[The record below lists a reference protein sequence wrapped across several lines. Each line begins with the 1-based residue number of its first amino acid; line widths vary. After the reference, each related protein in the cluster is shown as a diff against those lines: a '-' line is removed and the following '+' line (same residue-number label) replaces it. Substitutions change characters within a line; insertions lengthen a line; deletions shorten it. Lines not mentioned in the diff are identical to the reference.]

1 MVKSKNIVVKVF
13 SYILVGILTILLVIS
28 LGSPGLMDKAMLN
41 QNTLAAVNGKKI
53 DVQDFT
59 YFLNTDQRFY
69 NRSSEIRDDK
79 QLLNYARS
87 VYLQRI
93 LTIQYAQEIGIVVVD
108 DQVVEYISSL
118 GNFKD
123 DNGKFMPERLDQFLK
138 YYNMSYNQFFK
149 RTYDVLVLR
158 ELDNLIVNGTG
169 VSPDEIRMEK
179 TVNNSK
185 ITLRYGFLSNTELK
199 KRYPERVT
207 VSESMVDAEVKRLQE
222 TVSEPVDDI
231 ELLKK
236 QAKNEL
242 ETRKLSELK
251 LEIASKVNS
260 LSLEG
265 RPFAD
270 GLAVLD
276 VKAEDSKAFKIGSPV
291 YSADES
297 KGLLLD
303 LYTNNVF
310 YEDCLKVKQG
320 ELARAVDASTGL
332 YIFTPIE
339 KIVNFDKDSE
349 LTAYDSYMAHQERSL
364 FVENALLSPFIEKS
378 RVIRNY

>member
-13 SYILVGILTILLVIS
+13 SYILVGILTILLVVS

-53 DVQDFT
+53 DVQDFG

-69 NRSSEIRDDK
+69 NRASEIRDDE

-87 VYLQRI
+87 VYLQRV

-108 DQVVEYISSL
+108 DQVVDYISSL

-123 DNGKFMPERLDQFLK
+123 EDGKFMPDRLDQFLK

-169 VSPDEIRMEK
+169 VSPDDIRMDK

-185 ITLRYGFLSNTELK
+185 ITLRYGFLSNAAIK
-199 KRYPERVT
+199 KRYPERLT
-207 VSESMVDAEVKRLQE
+207 VSEKEIDDEVERLKE
-222 TVSEPVDDI
+222 TVTEPIDDT

-242 ETRKLSELK
+242 EVRKLSELK
-251 LEIASKVNS
+251 LEISSKINS
-260 LSLEG
+260 LALEG
-265 RPFAD
+265 KPFTE

-276 VKAEDSKAFKIGSPV
+276 VKAEDSKPFKIGSPV
-291 YSADES
+291 YSAEES

-303 LYTNNVF
+303 LYTNSVF

-320 ELARAVDASTGL
+320 ELARAVDVSSGL
-332 YIFTPIE
+332 YVFTPIE
-339 KIVNFDKDSE
+339 KIVPFDKDGE